1 MTDLFSGLTQEI
13 ISGIA
18 LGSIYAL
25 IALGFTMIFK
35 ATEVVNFAQ
44 GELMMVGA
52 YVNFFFVTTFLSTTG
67 NPTAWTFLVALG
79 GSMIFS
85 VLFGYILDFIINKP
99 LKDEPIFSII
109 MATLS
114 LAIILRAVVAII
126 AGPISLMPFSPFG
139 DSAMSPSGS
148 GKTTLLNCIS
158 GLDVPTAGEYLF
170 DRIPVTGNS
179 EDLTTFRRKNVGYVF
194 QFFNLL
200 QDLTV
205 LENVLLIQELSGQRN
220 AERAKEVLRLV
231 GLDSEIDR
239 FPSEISGGQQQRV
252 AIARS
257 IAKNPKLLLGD
268 ELTGNLDTETS
279 AKVMDVLTEACKSEG
294 ITTVMVTHDE
304 SLAKYATRV
313 VRLDSG
319 KIQSDEKVN

>member
-1 MTDLFSGLTQEI
+1 MESETIRALD
-13 ISGIA
+13 GI
-18 LGSIYAL
+18 
-25 IALGFTMIFK
+25 
-35 ATEVVNFAQ
+35 
-44 GELMMVGA
+44 
-52 YVNFFFVTTFLSTTG
+52 
-67 NPTAWTFLVALG
+67 
-79 GSMIFS
+79 
-85 VLFGYILDFIINKP
+85 
-99 LKDEPIFSII
+99 
-109 MATLS
+109 TLS
-114 LAIILRAVVAII
+114 IKEGERIILL
-126 AGPISLMPFSPFG
+126 G
-139 DSAMSPSGS
+139 PSGS

-158 GLDVPTAGEYLF
+158 GLDTPTSGAYLF
-170 DRIPVTGNS
+170 DEIPVTGNS

-205 LENVLLIQELSGQRN
+205 LENVLLIQELSGQRDVN
-220 AERAKEVLRLV
+220 RAKEVLKLV
-231 GLDSEIDR
+231 GLEGEIDR

-279 AKVMDVLTEACKSEG
+279 AKVMDVLTEACKKEN

-319 KIQSDEKVN
+319 KIKSDEQVN

>member
-1 MTDLFSGLTQEI
+1 MIQLNNVHRHYVMASETIRALD
-13 ISGIA
+13 GI
-18 LGSIYAL
+18 
-25 IALGFTMIFK
+25 
-35 ATEVVNFAQ
+35 
-44 GELMMVGA
+44 
-52 YVNFFFVTTFLSTTG
+52 
-67 NPTAWTFLVALG
+67 
-79 GSMIFS
+79 
-85 VLFGYILDFIINKP
+85 
-99 LKDEPIFSII
+99 
-109 MATLS
+109 TLS
-114 LAIILRAVVAII
+114 IKEGERIILL
-126 AGPISLMPFSPFG
+126 G
-139 DSAMSPSGS
+139 PSGS

-158 GLDVPTAGEYLF
+158 GLDTPTSGEYLF
-170 DRIPVTGNS
+170 DGISVTGNS

-205 LENVLLIQELSGQRN
+205 LENVLLIQELSGQRDVN
-220 AERAKEVLRLV
+220 RAKEVLKLV
-231 GLDSEIDR
+231 GLEGEIDR

-268 ELTGNLDTETS
+268 ELTGNLDTDTS
-279 AKVMDVLTEACKSEG
+279 AKVMDVLTEACKKEN

-319 KIQSDEKVN
+319 KIKSDEQVN